1 MLPSLI
7 LQGHAACRWCP
18 PRVGGQ
24 RIRRYWVNCR
34 NANWS
39 ICCAALADPVGGTYI
54 PGRVSSASSPPLE
67 FAGFLIYS
75 SLPTF
80 RSMLDLLLFSRISP
94 SSRTI
99 PGTLKSSPRPSIP
112 VLSSPR
118 AFQRGPW
125 RLTADN
131 NVTRDTDRL
140 PQFPNNAQQG
150 LGQSLRG

>member
-7 LQGHAACRWCP
+7 LQGHAACRWRP

-39 ICCAALADPVGGTYI
+39 ICCAALADSVGGTYI
-54 PGRVSSASSPPLE
+54 PGRVSSASPLE
-67 FAGFLIYS
+67 FAGFLICYY
-75 SLPTF
+75 LHTF
-80 RSMLDLLLFSRISP
+80 RSILDLLFFSRISP

-99 PGTLKSSPRPSIP
+99 PGTLKSSPRPSNP
-112 VLSSPR
+112 VPSSPR

-131 NVTRDTDRL
+131 NATRDTDQQ
-140 PQFPNNAQQG
+140 PQFLNNAQQG
-150 LGQSLRG
+150 LGHSLKG